1 MSSSRVVATSE
12 DPRRMSKSSSNAFLT
27 TAQSPRRR
35 HALLVLHIPSNV
47 MFQVAMIEL
56 YCQGTTAVSCF
67 PQMIGAWGS
76 AEALEVHA
84 PVTAAPISQAKG
96 MKNSPVALVFVG
108 SSLVV
113 YFFGPAGAGDDPNA
127 SPVYRAVTSDLS
139 TFVFTSLTNAPSP
152 NVYMQLT
159 TFSDPAPNNGG
170 LGTVIL
176 THVQNDS
183 NRLVSREDDYLSLRL
198 SGRSLDGGGSGRIY
212 ICIGQPLAVAVAS

>member
-1 MSSSRVVATSE
+1 M
-12 DPRRMSKSSSNAFLT
+12 
-27 TAQSPRRR
+27 
-35 HALLVLHIPSNV
+35 
-47 MFQVAMIEL
+47 
-56 YCQGTTAVSCF
+56 
-67 PQMIGAWGS
+67 
-76 AEALEVHA
+76 
-84 PVTAAPISQAKG
+84 TAAPISQAKG
-96 MKNSPVALVFVG
+96 MKNTPVALVFVG

-127 SPVYRAVTSDLS
+127 SPVYRAVASDLS

>member
-1 MSSSRVVATSE
+1 MNAAACVTTIAINLYPTTYLVAAYGSLKDHPAESYVGLQNIRNEIYICSRLNNLS
-12 DPRRMSKSSSNAFLT
+12 
-27 TAQSPRRR
+27 
-35 HALLVLHIPSNV
+35 
-47 MFQVAMIEL
+47 
-56 YCQGTTAVSCF
+56 
-67 PQMIGAWGS
+67 
-76 AEALEVHA
+76 
-84 PVTAAPISQAKG
+84 APISQAKG
-96 MKNSPVALVFVG
+96 MKNTPVALVFVG

-127 SPVYRAVTSDLS
+127 SPVYRAVASDLS